1 MAIRANG
8 EPESVIGH
16 EMTREEARA
25 FFDEQARAWL
35 GISGEEFIRR
45 WDAGAFANEPERPEV
60 MNVALLLP
68 FGR

>member
-1 MAIRANG
+1 MAVRAQE
-8 EPESVIGH
+8 EPESVSGH

-45 WDAGAFANEPERPEV
+45 WDAGAFDDEPERSDV
-60 MNVALLLP
+60 MNVAMLLP